1 MMLPLI
7 WIVGAATPL
16 LVAQQIEQDQPQPD
30 TSFTPDW
37 DWSVEQFTA
46 NEIMYSFGGQ
56 KNWKDKSW
64 NLAFDVVAVV
74 NGAEVE
80 RYSYQWNRSTNHCVI
95 GGKTPDGRPWLVNFS
110 DVAARA
116 GTATVGGKPVLKREL
131 SEILQ
136 TAANRFNDH
145 LRGILL
151 PFFLLDSGVVLSMGP
166 DTTLPD
172 ENQQM
177 GGGFGDGG
185 MMPGGGGMMPGGGGM
200 MPGTG
205 GPNGGARPGQVST
218 LIAEFTQDSLQP
230 SIYTLYLDGSREI
243 KAVESEHGDQR
254 QFLWWDKIKRFG
266 DIRLRLATRRQTFDR
281 GVTIQ
286 YENIKVGKFE
296 INVGG

>member
-1 MMLPLI
+1 
-7 WIVGAATPL
+7 
-16 LVAQQIEQDQPQPD
+16 
-30 TSFTPDW
+30 
-37 DWSVEQFTA
+37 
-46 NEIMYSFGGQ
+46 
-56 KNWKDKSW
+56 
-64 NLAFDVVAVV
+64 
-74 NGAEVE
+74 
-80 RYSYQWNRSTNHCVI
+80 
-95 GGKTPDGRPWLVNFS
+95 
-110 DVAARA
+110 
-116 GTATVGGKPVLKREL
+116 
-131 SEILQ
+131 
-136 TAANRFNDH
+136 
-145 LRGILL
+145 
-151 PFFLLDSGVVLSMGP
+151 
-166 DTTLPD
+166 
-172 ENQQM
+172 
-177 GGGFGDGG
+177 
-185 MMPGGGGMMPGGGGM
+185 